1 MKLGKTPHRGS
12 FYLLSDSQKLPIV
25 QVLIAESEEFDAK
38 KGIEDKST
46 SKIDKIRADIIF
58 FI

>member
-1 MKLGKTPHRGS
+1 M
-12 FYLLSDSQKLPIV
+12 LSDSQKLPIV